1 MKEQMRRVNKR
12 VIVNENRKEKRD
24 EKVENEI
31 ENKKKFSPKREIKT
45 LSAVKVKRKRKVCA
59 SIARE

>member
-45 LSAVKVKRKRKVCA
+45 LL
-59 SIARE
+59 